1 MEVGGNNKQ
10 YPGRNL
16 SNFFPHPF
24 TFRGIE
30 VASMEG
36 FLQGLKFKS
45 PEMQREVFKLV
56 GFAAK
61 KKGAPKNWQRT
72 QTLWYQGHPIPRRS
86 RLYQYLLD
94 EAYDAMYEQNAAFRK
109 ALEDTHDATLTH
121 SIGKTNESETVLTIQ
136 EFINRLNKLRRG
148 EKLCTEKAVFVGNG
162 KLPEIPSVVRFVEN
176 I

>member
-36 FLQGLKFKS
+36 FLQGMKFKS
-45 PEMQREVFKLV
+45 PEMQREVFKQV

-61 KKGAPKNWQRT
+61 KKGKGKNWQQS

-86 RLYQYLLD
+86 QLYQDLLD

-109 ALEDTHDATLTH
+109 ALEDTHNATLTH
-121 SIGKTNESETVLTIQ
+121 SIGRTSESETVLTIR
-136 EFINRLNKLRRG
+136 EFISRLNKLRRG
-148 EKLCTEKAVFVGNG
+148 EKLCKNKAEFPEQT
-162 KLPEIPSVVRFVEN
+162 KLIDNED
-176 I
+176 

>member
-30 VASMEG
+30 IASMEG

-61 KKGAPKNWQRT
+61 KKGAPKNWQQS

-86 RLYQYLLD
+86 KVYQDLLD

-121 SIGKTNESETVLTIQ
+121 SIGKTNESETVLTIR
-136 EFINRLNKLRRG
+136 EFINRLNRLRRG
-148 EKLCTEKAVFVGNG
+148 EKLCKN
-162 KLPEIPSVVRFVEN
+162 KVEFPKQTN
-176 I
+176 LIDDED

>member
-36 FLQGLKFKS
+36 FLQGMKFKS

-61 KKGAPKNWQRT
+61 KKGAPKNWQQS

-86 RLYQYLLD
+86 QLYQDLLD

-121 SIGKTNESETVLTIQ
+121 SIGRTNESETVLTIR
-136 EFINRLNKLRRG
+136 EFIGRLNKLRRG
-148 EKLCTEKAVFVGNG
+148 EKLCKNNVEFPEQT
-162 KLPEIPSVVRFVEN
+162 KLINDED
-176 I
+176 

>member
-1 MEVGGNNKQ
+1 MEVGGNNKT

-61 KKGAPKNWQRT
+61 KKGAPKNWQQS
-72 QTLWYQGHPIPRRS
+72 QTLWFQGNLIPRRS
-86 RLYQYLLD
+86 ETYQSLLD
-94 EAYDAMYEQNAAFRK
+94 EAYDAMYEQNTAFRK
-109 ALEDTHDATLTH
+109 ALADVPVDAVLTH
-121 SIGKTNESETVLTIQ
+121 SIGRTNESETVLTIR
-136 EFINRLNKLRRG
+136 EFIGRLNKLRLGR
-148 EKLCTEKAVFVGNG
+148 KLCKSPVVFP
-162 KLPEIPSVVRFVEN
+162 KQSSIDDPIEN
-176 I
+176 Q

>member
-45 PEMQREVFKLV
+45 PDMQCEVFKLV
-56 GFAAK
+56 GIAAK
-61 KKGAPKNWQRT
+61 KKGAPKNWQ
-72 QTLWYQGHPIPRRS
+72 QSQILWFHQCRFTGAPKATS
-86 RLYQYLLD
+86 R
-94 EAYDAMYEQNAAFRK
+94 
-109 ALEDTHDATLTH
+109 
-121 SIGKTNESETVLTIQ
+121 NEWITT
-136 EFINRLNKLRRG
+136 K
-148 EKLCTEKAVFVGNG
+148 
-162 KLPEIPSVVRFVEN
+162 
-176 I
+176 

>member
-24 TFRGIE
+24 TFRGME

-61 KKGAPKNWQRT
+61 KKGSQKNWQQS

-86 RLYQYLLD
+86 QIYQDLLD

-121 SIGKTNESETVLTIQ
+121 SIGRTKESETVLNIQ
-136 EFINRLNKLRRG
+136 EFISRLNKLRRG
-148 EKLCTEKAVFVGNG
+148 EKLCKNKVEFPEQI
-162 KLPEIPSVVRFVEN
+162 KLINDED
-176 I
+176 

>member
-24 TFRGIE
+24 TFRGFE

-36 FLQGLKFKS
+36 FLQGMKFKS

-61 KKGAPKNWQRT
+61 KKGKGKNWQQS

-86 RLYQYLLD
+86 QLYQDLLD

-109 ALEDTHDATLTH
+109 ALDDTHNATLTH
-121 SIGKTNESETVLTIQ
+121 SIGRTSESETVLTIR
-136 EFINRLNKLRRG
+136 EFISRLNKLRRG
-148 EKLCTEKAVFVGNG
+148 EKLCKNKAEFPEQT
-162 KLPEIPSVVRFVEN
+162 KLIDNED
-176 I
+176 

>member
-1 MEVGGNNKQ
+1 MEVGGNNKE

-24 TFRGIE
+24 VFRGIP

-36 FLQGLKFKS
+36 FLQGMKFKS

-61 KKGAPKNWQRT
+61 KKGAPKNWQQS

-86 RLYQYLLD
+86 KVYQDLLD

-121 SIGKTNESETVLTIQ
+121 SIGKTNESETVLTIR
-136 EFINRLNKLRRG
+136 EFIGRLNKLRRG
-148 EKLCTEKAVFVGNG
+148 EKLCKN
-162 KLPEIPSVVRFVEN
+162 KVEFPQQTN
-176 I
+176 LINDED

>member
-24 TFRGIE
+24 IFRGIP

-45 PEMQREVFKLV
+45 PEMQRDVFTLV

-61 KKGAPKNWQRT
+61 RKGAPKNWYRT
-72 QTLWYQGHPIPRRS
+72 QTLWYQGHPIPRKS
-86 RLYQYLLD
+86 RLYQDLLD
-94 EAYDAMYEQNAAFRK
+94 EAYDEMYRQNAAFRK
-109 ALEDTHDATLTH
+109 ALADTGNATLTH
-121 SIGKTNESETVLTIQ
+121 SIGRINQSETVLTIR
-136 EFINRLNKLRRG
+136 EFISRLTRLRAG
-148 EKLCTEKAVFVGNG
+148 LTLCTHRAEF
-162 KLPEIPSVVRFVEN
+162 PEQMNLDVSC
-176 I
+176 

>member
-30 VASMEG
+30 IASMEG

-61 KKGAPKNWQRT
+61 KKGAPKNWQQS
-72 QTLWYQGHPIPRRS
+72 QTLWFQGHPLPRRS
-86 RLYQYLLD
+86 AAYQTILD

-109 ALEDTHDATLTH
+109 ALEDSHDAVLTH
-121 SIGKTNESETVLTIQ
+121 SIGRTNESETVLTIR
-136 EFINRLNKLRRG
+136 EFISRLNKLRRG
-148 EKLCTEKAVFVGNG
+148 EKLCQCPFIFPKQETMDISE
-162 KLPEIPSVVRFVEN
+162 EILEN
-176 I
+176 Q

>member
-1 MEVGGNNKQ
+1 MEVGGNNKT

-61 KKGAPKNWQRT
+61 KKGAPKNWQQS
-72 QTLWYQGHPIPRRS
+72 QTLWFQGNPIPRRS
-86 RLYQYLLD
+86 ETYQSLLD
-94 EAYDAMYEQNAAFRK
+94 EAYDAMYEQNTAFRK
-109 ALEDTHDATLTH
+109 ALTDVPVDAVLTH
-121 SIGKTNESETVLTIQ
+121 SIGRTNESETVLTIR
-136 EFINRLNKLRRG
+136 EFIGRLNKLRRG
-148 EKLCTEKAVFVGNG
+148 EKLCKSPAVFP
-162 KLPEIPSVVRFVEN
+162 KQSSIDDPIEN
-176 I
+176 Q

>member
-1 MEVGGNNKQ
+1 MEVGGNNKE

-24 TFRGIE
+24 KFRGIE

-61 KKGAPKNWQRT
+61 KKGSGKNWQQS

-86 RLYQYLLD
+86 ECYQILLN

-109 ALEDTHDATLTH
+109 ALADSHDANLTH
-121 SIGKTNESETVLTIQ
+121 SIGRTNESETVLTIR
-136 EFINRLNKLRRG
+136 EFISRLNKLRRG
-148 EKLCTEKAVFVGNG
+148 EKLCEQPWVF
-162 KLPEIPSVVRFVEN
+162 PEQSTIDISIKTDE
-176 I
+176 

>member
-24 TFRGIE
+24 TFRGME

-61 KKGAPKNWQRT
+61 KKGKGKNWQQS
-72 QTLWYQGHPIPRRS
+72 QTLWYQGHPISRRS
-86 RLYQYLLD
+86 QTYQDLLD

-109 ALEDTHDATLTH
+109 ALEDTHSATLAH
-121 SIGKTNESETVLTIQ
+121 SIGRTKESETVLTIQ
-136 EFINRLNKLRRG
+136 EFISRLNKLRRG
-148 EKLCTEKAVFVGNG
+148 EKLCKNKVEFPEQI
-162 KLPEIPSVVRFVEN
+162 KLIDDED
-176 I
+176 

>member
-24 TFRGIE
+24 TFRGME

-61 KKGAPKNWQRT
+61 KKGKGKNWQ
-72 QTLWYQGHPIPRRS
+72 QSQPLWYQGHPIPRRS
-86 RLYQYLLD
+86 QAYQDLLD

-109 ALEDTHDATLTH
+109 ALDDTHNATLTH
-121 SIGKTNESETVLTIQ
+121 SIGRTSESETVLTIR
-136 EFINRLNKLRRG
+136 EFISRLNKLRRG
-148 EKLCTEKAVFVGNG
+148 EKLCKNKVEFPEQI
-162 KLPEIPSVVRFVEN
+162 KLINDED
-176 I
+176 

>member
-1 MEVGGNNKQ
+1 MEVGGNNKE

-24 TFRGIE
+24 VFRGLQCN
-30 VASMEG
+30 SMEG

-61 KKGAPKNWQRT
+61 KKGAPKNWQQS

-86 RLYQYLLD
+86 KVYQDLLD

-121 SIGKTNESETVLTIQ
+121 SIGKTNESETVLTIR
-136 EFINRLNKLRRG
+136 EFINRLNRLRRG
-148 EKLCTEKAVFVGNG
+148 EKLCKN
-162 KLPEIPSVVRFVEN
+162 KVEFPKQTN
-176 I
+176 LIDDED

>member
-1 MEVGGNNKQ
+1 MEVGGNNKT

-61 KKGAPKNWQRT
+61 KRGKPKRWQRT
-72 QTLWYQGHPIPRRS
+72 QTLWYQGHPIKRS
-86 RLYQYLLD
+86 SDEYAELLN

-109 ALEDTHDATLTH
+109 ALEDSRDATLTH
-121 SIGKTNESETVLTIQ
+121 SIGRNIISETVLTTQ
-136 EFINRLNKLRRG
+136 EFISRLTKLRRG
-148 EKLCTEKAVFVGNG
+148 EKLCKSPVVF
-162 KLPEIPSVVRFVEN
+162 PEQTNLIDDED
-176 I
+176 

>member
-61 KKGAPKNWQRT
+61 KKGASKNWQ
-72 QTLWYQGHPIPRRS
+72 QSQILWFQGNPIPRRS
-86 RLYQYLLD
+86 DAYQAILD

-121 SIGKTNESETVLTIQ
+121 SIGRTNESETVLTIR
-136 EFINRLNKLRRG
+136 EFISRLNKLRRG
-148 EKLCTEKAVFVGNG
+148 EKLCKNHVVFKDPPTLFDEVDD
-162 KLPEIPSVVRFVEN
+162 
-176 I
+176 

>member
-24 TFRGIE
+24 VFRGIP

-45 PEMQREVFKLV
+45 PEMQREVFGLV

-61 KKGAPKNWQRT
+61 KKGAPKNWQNT
-72 QTLWYQGHPIPRRS
+72 QTLWFQGHPIPRRS
-86 RLYQYLLD
+86 KEYQDLLD
-94 EAYDAMYEQNAAFRK
+94 EAYDAMYGQNAAFRK
-109 ALEDTHDATLTH
+109 ALADSGNSTLTH
-121 SIGKTNESETVLTIQ
+121 SIGRTNESETILTVR
-136 EFINRLNKLRRG
+136 EFCNRLTRLRRG
-148 EKLCTEKAVFVGNG
+148 EKLCIHTVEFPEQLTIDISKKPNENQAVV
-162 KLPEIPSVVRFVEN
+162 
-176 I
+176 

>member
-24 TFRGIE
+24 EFRGIPC
-30 VASMEG
+30 ASMEG

-61 KKGAPKNWQRT
+61 KKGSSKNWQRN
-72 QTLWYQGHPIPRRS
+72 QILWFQGHPIPRRS
-86 RLYQYLLD
+86 QTYQSLLD
-94 EAYDAMYEQNAAFRK
+94 EAYDAMYNQNAAFRK
-109 ALEDTHDATLTH
+109 ALADVPVNATLTH
-121 SIGKTNESETVLTIQ
+121 SIGKINETETVLTIR
-136 EFINRLNKLRRG
+136 EFIGRLNALRRG
-148 EKLCTEKAVFVGNG
+148 ETLCKTPVVFTDEVLDI
-162 KLPEIPSVVRFVEN
+162 KIED
-176 I
+176 

>member
-24 TFRGIE
+24 TFRGME

-56 GFAAK
+56 GLAAK
-61 KKGAPKNWQRT
+61 KKGKGKNWQQS

-86 RLYQYLLD
+86 QMYQDLLD

-109 ALEDTHDATLTH
+109 ALEDTHDANLTH
-121 SIGKTNESETVLTIQ
+121 SIGRTNESETVLTVR
-136 EFINRLNKLRRG
+136 EFIGRLNKLRRG
-148 EKLCTEKAVFVGNG
+148 EKLCKNKVTFQEQI
-162 KLPEIPSVVRFVEN
+162 KLIDDEN
-176 I
+176 

>member
-61 KKGAPKNWQRT
+61 KKGAPKNWQQS
-72 QTLWYQGHPIPRRS
+72 QTLWFQGNPIPRRS
-86 RLYQYLLD
+86 DAYQAILD

-121 SIGKTNESETVLTIQ
+121 SIGRTNESETVLTIR
-136 EFINRLNKLRRG
+136 EFISRLNKLRRG
-148 EKLCTEKAVFVGNG
+148 EKLCKCPITF
-162 KLPEIPSVVRFVEN
+162 PEQSVMDISEN
-176 I
+176 

>member
-36 FLQGLKFKS
+36 FLQGMKFKS

-61 KKGAPKNWQRT
+61 KKGKGKNWQQS

-86 RLYQYLLD
+86 QMYQDLLD
-94 EAYDAMYEQNAAFRK
+94 EAYDSMYEQNAAFRK

-121 SIGKTNESETVLTIQ
+121 SIGRTSESETVLTIR
-136 EFINRLNKLRRG
+136 EFISRLNKLRRG
-148 EKLCTEKAVFVGNG
+148 EKLCTNKVEFPEQT
-162 KLPEIPSVVRFVEN
+162 KLIDDED
-176 I
+176 

>member
-24 TFRGIE
+24 TFRGFE

-45 PEMQREVFKLV
+45 PEMQAEVFKLI

-61 KKGAPKNWQRT
+61 KKGSSKNWQ
-72 QTLWYQGHPIPRRS
+72 QSQILWFQGNPIPRRS
-86 RLYQYLLD
+86 QAYQALLD

-109 ALEDTHDATLTH
+109 ALEDSHDATLTH
-121 SIGKTNESETVLTIQ
+121 SIGRTNESETVLTIR
-136 EFINRLNKLRRG
+136 EFISRLNKLRRG
-148 EKLCTEKAVFVGNG
+148 EKLCKG
-162 KLPEIPSVVRFVEN
+162 KIEFIKQATIDIPEETPEN
-176 I
+176 Q